1 MVVTVFTP
9 NGIVTATSSSD
20 LFYENIEEDDML
32 VRKSIRVE
40 GLPHTYLFW
49 DKYVLTYNSLNL
61 NSYEN
66 RLIEELNNLSN
77 KWETVPPIQDFMPYV
92 KKMIVDTHIQF
103 IGILTGYDYNEK
115 GVLSPYVYQILGEN
129 IRRINLDNEGN
140 VNYNCVYLEKE
151 PYVGKLFQG
160 TKLRNGDSWE
170 ETNGVRLRC
179 DLYSISKA
187 IDLCSFMIKTNYYM
201 ENLNTSNY
209 ATPLPVE
216 ITITT
221 CNRIDSKTINI

>member
-1 MVVTVFTP
+1 MIVTVFTP
-9 NGIVTATSSSD
+9 NGIVTATSSTD
-20 LFYENIEEDDML
+20 IFYENIGEGDML
-32 VRKSIRVE
+32 VQKSIRVE